1 MRRYTTHRWGEFFC
15 LTGRGLSDNTTCNG
29 QWKRSRPGRL
39 GGKHM
44 SVVVTRSRRDLL
56 IPWVNELIILCP
68 SHPGSVH
75 AGKPMPSHAISVV
88 TVFINGLKGGD
99 TLENQKADWQLGIAQ
114 RGQIDEE
121 SLYENLDL
129 CNKSLYS
136 HKDPRHAFFNQI
148 LSLTKTKRKIEA
160 VPGSKPRTHLFLRG
174 ILQPGSAIAARVLAK
189 KDFNVTYFE
198 DLGCTKIRIKG
209 SGPRSQVMRFL
220 YRHTKPVVRPPEPPT
235 YGTDQFPNSRFPVE
249 EIFEIYS
256 FHKVLDNIE
265 SGIAD
270 NDDAAELFNTE
281 IRECMIQPSEVGFV
295 QDLVVV
301 GDPEAFRYEFLAS
314 QLASVET
321 GVQGMDR
328 WISLNGQ
335 PPVKSYV
342 SVYEVFPKKAFRTSP
357 DSFSM
362 RVSARLS
369 CMTCRKFIIDEEHK
383 VLATKVEKQGEDIR
397 TLQDRVDKLSSG
409 GKDKT

>member
-1 MRRYTTHRWGEFFC
+1 
-15 LTGRGLSDNTTCNG
+15 
-29 QWKRSRPGRL
+29 
-39 GGKHM
+39 M

-56 IPWVNELIILCP
+56 VPWVNELIILCP

-75 AGKPMPSHAISVV
+75 AGKLLPSHAISVV

-114 RGQIDEE
+114 RGHVDAD

-136 HKDPRHAFFNQI
+136 RKDPKHAFFNEI

-160 VPGSKPRTHLFLRG
+160 VPGRKPRTQLFLRG
-174 ILQPGSAIAARVLAK
+174 ILQPLQPGSAIDARVLAK
-189 KDFNVTYFE
+189 KDFSVTYFKAL
-198 DLGCTKIRIKG
+198 DCTKICIKG
-209 SGPRSQVMRFL
+209 SGPRPQVMRFL
-220 YRHTKPVVRPPEPPT
+220 YRHTKPVVPTPEPQT

-256 FHKVLDNIE
+256 FHKVLDKLE
-265 SGIAD
+265 TGIAD

-281 IRECMIQPSEVGFV
+281 IRECMIRPSEEGFV

-301 GDPEAFRYEFLAS
+301 GDPGAFHYEFLAS

-321 GVQGMDR
+321 GVQGLDR

-383 VLATKVEKQGEDIR
+383 VLATKVEKQGKDIR
-397 TLQDRVDKLSSG
+397 SLQDRMDKLSPG